1 MKQKQGLDLAAGH
14 PAAAH
19 CLRGFGRAGGA
30 GWSPR
35 WLIAPAVL
43 VVAALGV
50 LWYQRRRL
58 RTFVAENLCSTDF
71 ENSRIQYS
79 LTGLPI
85 PTMLIADGRVLWYN
99 DYLPGESC
107 WTATDAA
114 DPACRPGF
122 ARNWTLRS
130 AAAAHGQDLTVAERA
145 VHRLRRRRQ
154 GQPRGQ
160 HRLPCGRYRSINK
173 RWRNTPPAAPPA

>member
-1 MKQKQGLDLAAGH
+1 MALL
-14 PAAAH
+14 
-19 CLRGFGRAGGA
+19 
-30 GWSPR
+30 SPK

-58 RTFVAENLCSTDF
+58 RAFVAKNLCSTDF

-99 DYLPGESC
+99 TIFREEVLNGTDGQCPGLS
-107 WTATDAA
+107 T
-114 DPACRPGF
+114 GF
-122 ARNWTLRS
+122 SRNWTLRS
-130 AAAAHGQDLTVAERA
+130 AAAPTVR
-145 VHRLRRRRQ
+145 
-154 GQPRGQ
+154 
-160 HRLPCGRYRSINK
+160 
-173 RWRNTPPAAPPA
+173 T